1 MNKWIRTIGVT
12 AATGLLVGALVGGS
26 AAPASAAKRCKAFK
40 PGTPISD
47 SPSAVDAKNEK
58 VVKITDKAT
67 QAKPYTVNYDHGPA
81 AWLLANPQDPTGT
94 SQVALQEDTKWFNI
108 QVDSKKRFVGLYTR
122 IEWAATPVSD
132 IDLYIYDKS
141 GARVGTSGEFNQAPG
156 QGLGTGDGGNGYEQV
171 LGMGVTDCSGYTIES
186 RGFTTPGEA
195 MTLKVWLGS
204 VR

>member
-1 MNKWIRTIGVT
+1 MSKWIRSIGVT
-12 AATGLLVGALVGGS
+12 AATGLLVGALVSGS
-26 AAPASAAKRCKAFK
+26 AAPASAAKRCKPFK

-67 QAKPYTVNYDHGPA
+67 AAKPHTFTYDHGPA
-81 AWLLANPQDPTGT
+81 AWLLANPQDPTGS
-94 SQVALQEDTKWFNI
+94 SQVAIQEDTKWFNI
-108 QVDSKKRFVGLYTR
+108 QVDSKKRFVGLYVR
-122 IEWAATPVSD
+122 QEWAAESPSD
-132 IDLYIYDKS
+132 MDLYIYDKS
-141 GARVGTSGEFNQAPG
+141 GSQVGTSGEFNAVAG
-156 QGLGTGDGGNGYEQV
+156 QGLGTGDGGLGYEQV

-186 RGFTTPGEA
+186 RAFTTAGEA